1 MPNNGVK
8 TKLNIFFNG
17 DYKLSFIHMARL
29 TSNSLSLGEQNHHK
43 EKLNMCMQIYEE
55 ESSTLIQTNT
65 ETDKQGELGSKVYSS
80 CRENNNLH
88 RHGNV
93 TYYEQQTP
101 CKHLQTDIKA
111 RTNTQLSYHVG
122 SLFEQK

>member
-1 MPNNGVK
+1 
-8 TKLNIFFNG
+8 
-17 DYKLSFIHMARL
+17 
-29 TSNSLSLGEQNHHK
+29 
-43 EKLNMCMQIYEE
+43 MQIYEE

-93 TYYEQQTP
+93 TYCTMSSRHLANIYRQTS
-101 CKHLQTDIKA
+101 KQ
-111 RTNTQLSYHVG
+111 
-122 SLFEQK
+122 EQKPNYYIMSDLYLNRNKRKITQEKNMQHDGIRVTHAGFILRVLKQLYSEEGGLTTSGVS